1 MFKANDLKAKVAT
14 NLEDTISHSKGKRE
28 NWKRG
33 PTCYHRGGT

>member
-28 NWKRG
+28 N
-33 PTCYHRGGT
+33 